1 MYRFLFLILFVTLFW
16 YGVSGILSPIREMSD
31 TKISENFDMYLSG
44 ALARNTSPEKL
55 YSVVFYREDFSE
67 EPIRQNYFSGGNT
80 LSYKNSD
87 SSNSQGLIIETG
99 SEKIASPK
107 GNFGTPPTQSSNS
120 FGSSDC
126 AGIIFDPCIILG
138 ASRKP
143 TG

>member
-1 MYRFLFLILFVTLFW
+1 
-16 YGVSGILSPIREMSD
+16 MSD

-44 ALARNTSPEKL
+44 ALARNTPPEKL

-67 EPIRQNYFSGGNT
+67 EPIRQNYFSGGDT

-87 SSNSQGLIIETG
+87 SSNPQGLIIETG
-99 SEKIASPK
+99 SEKIASSK

-126 AGIIFDPCIILG
+126 AGIIFDPCIVLG
-138 ASRKP
+138 ESRKP